1 MTKSTTDRRK
11 IVFINQATGYITI
24 DIINEFAKE
33 FDEVGVITGEIRIQ
47 DVPLDPKVLKS
58 KVVEKSRKSNFK
70 RFGRWLVASTQIF
83 FLLITKYRKFE
94 IFYFSVPPFA
104 YFSSIV
110 LRRRFSILMWD
121 VYPDALIMAG
131 ISTRHII
138 YRIWTRLNNSLFRRA
153 FRIYTIGEVLK
164 IQLSKYV
171 NPEKIVIIPLWSG
184 ISGCEIIDK
193 NKNPFIQ
200 EQDLIGKFIVQYS
213 GNLGAGHNIET
224 LLEAAR
230 LTQYE
235 PDIVYLIIGRGTK
248 VDKVK
253 NSIVQNNL
261 TNCKLLPYQ
270 PDNMIRHSLAAAD
283 LNVVL
288 VEDIIASVSIPSKIY
303 NLMAVGSP
311 IISLS
316 SQVSEIS
323 KMVNYYGNGCNF
335 EGNDYEGLASF
346 IIRMKN
352 SPDEL
357 AKYKSKSL
365 LASKEFTSANARRF
379 LVDYLNVNE

>member
-1 MTKSTTDRRK
+1 MTKSITDRRK

-33 FDEVGVITGEIRIQ
+33 FDDVGVITGEIRIQ
-47 DVPLDPKVLKS
+47 DVPLNPKVLKS
-58 KVVEKSRKSNFK
+58 YVIKKSRKSNLK
-70 RFGRWLVASTQIF
+70 RFGRWFIASLQIF

-94 IFYFSVPPFA
+94 IFYISVPPFA

-164 IQLSKYV
+164 MQLTKYI

-184 ISGCEIIDK
+184 ISECEIIDK

-200 EQDLIGKFIVQYS
+200 EQNLTGKFIVQYS

-224 LLEAAR
+224 LLEVAR
-230 LTQYE
+230 ITQYE

-248 VDKVK
+248 VEKVR
-253 NSIVQNNL
+253 NIIDYNNL
-261 TNCKLLPYQ
+261 TNCRLLPYQ

-316 SQVSEIS
+316 SQDSEIC
-323 KMVNYYGNGCNF
+323 KMVKYFGNGCNF
-335 EGNDYEGLASF
+335 KSNEYEGIASF
-346 IIRMKN
+346 VLRMKN

-357 AKYKSKSL
+357 ARYRDRSL
-365 LASKEFTSANARRF
+365 RASKGFTSANAKRF
-379 LVDYLNVNE
+379 LVDYLDEDK